1 MKQVLVITG
10 GSRGIGAAI
19 AKAAAARGYAV
30 CINYLNSRGPAEE
43 LVEGIVAKGGQ
54 AIAVQADVGNATAVE
69 HMFRIVDER
78 LGRVTALVNNA
89 GGYDG
94 VNRIA
99 DMTPAQLMKTF
110 STNTFSY
117 FYCARE
123 ALHRMSKL
131 RGGNGG
137 AIVNVSSRAATFGGL
152 LKEAH
157 YAASKGAVDTFT
169 ISLAREAGPEGIRVT
184 GVRPGPILTDIH
196 DVHGGGAAARTIG
209 ANGPLGRAG
218 EPEEIAEAVLWLLS
232 DAASYVHG
240 TTIDVTGGL

>member
-1 MKQVLVITG
+1 M
-10 GSRGIGAAI
+10 
-19 AKAAAARGYAV
+19 
-30 CINYLNSRGPAEE
+30 CINYLNSRTPAEE
-43 LVEGIVAKGGQ
+43 LVEGIAAKGGQ
-54 AIAVQADVGNATAVE
+54 AIAIQADVGDATAVE
-69 HMFRIVDER
+69 GMFRTVDER

-196 DVHGGGAAARTIG
+196 DVHGARPQRGRSAQTG
-209 ANGPLGRAG
+209 RSAGRANPMKSPRRFCG
-218 EPEEIAEAVLWLLS
+218 FCRMPPRMFTARPLISQVGCSAERRTPW
-232 DAASYVHG
+232 ASRRPHHG
-240 TTIDVTGGL
+240 RRIRH